1 MAAYMDATSQRL
13 KRVGREGKADLVQAE
28 EQGELVVVMVV
39 VVAAAVGGR
48 AMMVVVVGRGRSQ
61 GPGAEPELSQR
72 QQSEVTQEILA
83 REEETPG
90 ESSTEERGRR
100 EVKQRA
106 TRTAGPE
113 SLWRPRSEQLD
124 RDTRRRGWERWERRG
139 RREEYTYHVE
149 GEGGIE
155 LDEAVEVAEE
165 DGDGQQQE
173 VGRVADVVA
182 QQLDELADEHPQQQ
196 RVEGPRPLLGVPGL
210 GALVAEGQQAEVADE
225 GGRRERRQE
234 DRIRAPRLAAAEIQT
249 QTHRERQKDGQR
261 RDLQPDD
268 LLLDEGGEVAAPVAA
283 GPADAL
289 LEELRVVLERRLDL
303 GLRVVLEVGLP
314 AVGDHPAREE
324 VVVVGVELVAA
335 EPPLLVGE
343 AQGELAVLQDLG
355 AVRNGPSR
363 QARHPAVHVRRGG
376 AVEVAALEIQG
387 AQEVPRPLHRE
398 QRRADP
404 PQALAGGDAAVDGVL
419 VERRQDPFELRPG
432 PAHVVVHEDGDLG
445 PHLRDCAHH
454 LPPLVGLGDAQ
465 QLDPRPRGRHRRQHA
480 LRVGPVG
487 VDGHQEDLVGLVQQD
502 GPDGLL
508 ELLAAAGQGRDDD
521 GYILGRQLGILR
533 RRDRSKRPD
542 GKQVDHQSQV
552 PVHTIKHT
560 RTHTDPS
567 RSDAKCPQES
577 RKKKKRK
584 GKQLTITA

>member
-1 MAAYMDATSQRL
+1 M
-13 KRVGREGKADLVQAE
+13 
-28 EQGELVVVMVV
+28 GEWHDCD
-39 VVAAAVGGR
+39 GDGR
-48 AMMVVVVGRGRSQ
+48 AIIIIIIIKFGFLQGGETKGDKNGR
-61 GPGAEPELSQR
+61 
-72 QQSEVTQEILA
+72 
-83 REEETPG
+83 PG
-90 ESSTEERGRR
+90 ESLTAQ
-100 EVKQRA
+100 KRA
-106 TRTAGPE
+106 A
-113 SLWRPRSEQLD
+113 RPRH
-124 RDTRRRGWERWERRG
+124 TRRRGLGRGRGRGQERRG
-139 RREEYTYHVE
+139 RREEDTYHVE

-165 DGDGQQQE
+165 DGDGQQQK
-173 VGRVADVVA
+173 VGRIADVVA
-182 QQLDELADEHPQQQ
+182 QQLDELADEHPEQQ
-196 RVEGPRPLLGVPGL
+196 RVEGPCPLLGVPGL

-234 DRIRAPRLAAAEIQT
+234 DRIRAPRLAAAET
-249 QTHRERQKDGQR
+249 EKDGQR

-552 PVHTIKHT
+552 P
-560 RTHTDPS
+560 R
-567 RSDAKCPQES
+567 S
-577 RKKKKRK
+577 RKKKEKK
-584 GKQLTITA
+584 GKTTHNNSLKAKRYVNSKAIMMVLLSPVSFSFLFLFLAVQLQYQKQSL